1 MNAEDV
7 VVNLIALSGG
17 RLVGRTRFQKVAY
30 LLDGCG
36 AHLDLPFTYYHYGP
50 YSFDLADGWE
60 DAEIQGRINIRE
72 EIGRY
77 GVPYSIFELLKS
89 HEEPADL
96 ANMSARVAEH
106 KLQKMSAASD
116 IVLEL
121 AATIVFLRREENYED
136 RASIE
141 ELKARKSRK
150 ATDPFVSKAIA
161 LLRELGLQ
169 DRSDP

>member
-1 MNAEDV
+1 
-7 VVNLIALSGG
+7 
-17 RLVGRTRFQKVAY
+17 
-30 LLDGCG
+30 
-36 AHLDLPFTYYHYGP
+36 
-50 YSFDLADGWE
+50 
-60 DAEIQGRINIRE
+60 
-72 EIGRY
+72 
-77 GVPYSIFELLKS
+77 
-89 HEEPADL
+89 
-96 ANMSARVAEH
+96 
-106 KLQKMSAASD
+106 MSAASD